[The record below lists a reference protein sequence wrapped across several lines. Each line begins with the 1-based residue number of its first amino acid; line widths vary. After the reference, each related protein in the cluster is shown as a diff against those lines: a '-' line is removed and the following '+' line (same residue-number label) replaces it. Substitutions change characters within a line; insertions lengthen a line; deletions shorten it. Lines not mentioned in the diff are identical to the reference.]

1 APYSITFFTHNARSD
16 LTRFDR
22 NRLINH
28 PLLFGVVAHFH
39 MAGNREIFAEGMTN
53 ETVVGKNAAKVG
65 VTFEDD
71 AVKIEGFALV
81 PVHSWPDIDQGGQ
94 HREFVVFDI

>member
-1 APYSITFFTHNARSD
+1 
-16 LTRFDR
+16 
-22 NRLINH
+22 
-28 PLLFGVVAHFH
+28 
-39 MAGNREIFAEGMTN
+39 
-53 ETVVGKNAAKVG
+53 KNAAKVG

-94 HREFVVFDI
+94 HRKFVVFDIAPYAQSCVVGDGQQVQNHCKPTRMRIIFCRQCGSTPSGVIDATEVNGDIEAQFGV